1 MINTIF
7 TSLQNVINTFFSWL
21 SSINEKVPIL
31 DIALGF
37 FLVYSLSRFFIYP
50 MFKGGLN
57 LGSDSAK
64 DMEKWA
70 QDRLDRAN
78 YYDIYTRHGA
88 DAANDMWKN
97 RRK

>member
-1 MINTIF
+1 
-7 TSLQNVINTFFSWL
+7 
-21 SSINEKVPIL
+21 
-31 DIALGF
+31 
-37 FLVYSLSRFFIYP
+37 

-70 QDRLDRAN
+70 QDRLNRAN

-97 RRK
+97 RKK

>member
-1 MINTIF
+1 MINEIF
-7 TSLQNVINTFFSWL
+7 TSLHNVITTFFNWL
-21 SSINEKVPIL
+21 GAINDKVPIL

-70 QDRLDRAN
+70 QNKLDRAN

-97 RRK
+97 RGK